1 MGETLGR
8 CQGCRGPLPPYEGR
22 GRPRSYCD
30 RSCRRRAERRLRAA
44 RVQAAQPSGGYGA
57 LLAALGMDHL
67 PTAEELGAV
76 HPATLGAVE
85 LDVDEG
91 NRAMGRGR

>member
-1 MGETLGR
+1 
-8 CQGCRGPLPPYEGR
+8 
-22 GRPRSYCD
+22 
-30 RSCRRRAERRLRAA
+30 
-44 RVQAAQPSGGYGA
+44 VQAAQPSGGYGA